1 VIGAETNIL
10 NILREIM
17 LGKRSPQGTLFTVE
31 NRLRKKVGEESFYV
45 FLSDHRHE
53 LFRDEDFAML
63 YCLDNGR
70 ESVPPSLLATALIL
84 QTFDRVADQE
94 AADRAQFDQRWQ
106 VALGLSDEEV
116 PFVKSTLCLFRN
128 QLILHK
134 EAKLIFHK
142 GIEYLRKQGFVKR
155 YKIRLALDTT
165 PIFGKGAVEDT
176 FNMLAEGLRQ
186 VLRVLAGLA
195 LQEPEEFA
203 RLHDF
208 GRYAQPSFKG
218 AWSINWDNEKER
230 QTVLDSL
237 VADCGRIL
245 SMARSTLKDYPAE
258 SQQANQILE
267 ASELLSK
274 LLAQDVRRTDSGKAE
289 IIDGVAKDRIVSVH
303 DPEMRH
309 GHKNATQRF
318 DGYKASLSVETE
330 SQVIA
335 DIDVL
340 PGNAHDNTNAPS
352 LVAESAKNL
361 DSPVEGVLG
370 DGAYGSVEARLDA
383 HAQGYTLTAPIGQLP
398 QNGRFTKDDFVI
410 DLKNQTVTC
419 PAGQICSTAYE
430 KRSTTKRGTTFKNKC
445 FMFSVA
451 QCGSCPLHSGC
462 VQPDASRRTV
472 SVHEHEEL
480 LQQAKA
486 YQRTDEYRTIYR
498 QRVVAEHRIAR
509 LIRLGVRKARYF
521 GSTKV
526 LFQLAMA
533 AAVANLTLFIGS
545 HFSGASFVLSLLI
558 ISMTAAIGLSRMTY
572 RRFVAA

>member
-1 VIGAETNIL
+1 
-10 NILREIM
+10 M

-31 NRLRKKVGEESFYV
+31 NRLRKKVGQESFYV
-45 FLSDHRHE
+45 FLADHRHE

-63 YCLDNGR
+63 YCSDNGR
-70 ESVPPSLLATALIL
+70 TSVPPSLLATALLL
-84 QTFDRVADQE
+84 QAFDRASDQE
-94 AADRAQFDQRWQ
+94 ATERAQFDQRWQ
-106 VALGLSDEEV
+106 LALGISDDEV
-116 PFVKSTLCLFRN
+116 PFAKSTLCLFRN

-142 GIEYLRKQGFVKR
+142 GLEYLRKQGFVKR
-155 YKIRLALDTT
+155 HKIRLALDTT
-165 PIFGKGAVEDT
+165 PIFGKGAVQDT
-176 FNMLAEGLRQ
+176 FNMLAEGLRH
-186 VLRVLAGLA
+186 VLWVLAELA
-195 LQEPEEFA
+195 LQKPEEFA

-208 GRYAQPSFKG
+208 GRYVKPSFKG
-218 AWSINWDNEKER
+218 TWSVNWDNEKER

-245 SMARSTLKDYPAE
+245 SIASSSLQEYPAE
-258 SQQANQILE
+258 SQQAHQILE

-274 LLAQDVRRTDSGKAE
+274 LLAQDVRRTGTGKAE

-330 SQVIA
+330 TQVIA
-335 DIDVL
+335 DVDVL
-340 PGNAHDNTNAPS
+340 HANAHDNTNAPI

-361 DSPVEGVLG
+361 DARVEGVLG

-383 HAQGYTLTAPIGQLP
+383 QAEGYTLTAPVGQLP
-398 QNGRFTKDDFVI
+398 QNGRLTKDDFVI
-410 DLKNQTVTC
+410 DLRNETVTC
-419 PAGQICSTAYE
+419 PAGQICSTWYE
-430 KRSTTKRGTTFKNKC
+430 QRVKTKRGTTFKNKC

-451 QCGSCPLHSGC
+451 QCGGCPLRSGC
-462 VQPDASRRTV
+462 VRPDASRRTI

-486 YQRTDEYRTIYR
+486 FQRTDEYRTIYR
-498 QRVVAEHRIAR
+498 QRLVAEHRIAR

-521 GSTKV
+521 GSSKV
-526 LFQLAMA
+526 LFQLAIA
-533 AAVANLTLFIGS
+533 AAVANLTLFAGS
-545 HFSGASFVLSLLI
+545 HFSGAFFVLFLLLLSTITI
-558 ISMTAAIGLSRMTY
+558 IDVSRMTY
-572 RRFVAA
+572 SRFAAT

>member
-1 VIGAETNIL
+1 
-10 NILREIM
+10 M
-17 LGKRSPQGTLFTVE
+17 LGKRSAQGTLFTVE

-45 FLSDHRHE
+45 FLADHRHE

-63 YCLDNGR
+63 YCSDNGR
-70 ESVPPSLLATALIL
+70 TSVPPSLLATALLL
-84 QTFDRVADQE
+84 QAFDRASDQE
-94 AADRAQFDQRWQ
+94 ATERAQFDQRWQ
-106 VALGLSDEEV
+106 LALGVSDEEV
-116 PFVKSTLCLFRN
+116 PFAKSTLCLFRN

-155 YKIRLALDTT
+155 HKIRLALDTT

-186 VLRVLAGLA
+186 VLRVLAELGL
-195 LQEPEEFA
+195 QKPEEFA

-208 GRYAQPSFKG
+208 GRYVQPSFKG
-218 AWSINWDNEKER
+218 TWSINWDDEKER

-237 VADCGRIL
+237 VADCGRMLRIA
-245 SMARSTLKDYPAE
+245 SSTLSEYPAE

-267 ASELLSK
+267 ASDLLGK
-274 LLAQDVRRTDSGKAE
+274 LLAQDVRRRPAGKAQ

-330 SQVIA
+330 TQVIA
-335 DIDVL
+335 DVDVL
-340 PGNAHDNTNAPS
+340 PANAHDNTNAPT

-361 DSPVEGVLG
+361 NAPVDSVLG

-383 HAQGYTLTAPIGQLP
+383 QAECYTLTAPVGQLP
-398 QNGRFTKDDFVI
+398 QHGRFTKDDFVI
-410 DLKNQTVTC
+410 DLQNETVTC
-419 PAGQICSTAYE
+419 PAGKVCSTSYE
-430 KRSTTKRGTTFKNKC
+430 QRTKTKRGTTFKNKC

-451 QCGSCPLHSGC
+451 QCGSCPLRSEC
-462 VQPDASRRTV
+462 VRPNASRRTV

-486 YQRTDEYRTIYR
+486 FQRTDEYRTIYR

-533 AAVANLTLFIGS
+533 AAVANLTLFVGL
-545 HFSGASFVLSLLI
+545 HLFGASFMLSLLLMSTI
-558 ISMTAAIGLSRMTY
+558 TVIGLTRMTY

>member
-1 VIGAETNIL
+1 
-10 NILREIM
+10 M

-31 NRLRKKVGEESFYV
+31 NRLRKKVGQESFYV
-45 FLSDHRHE
+45 FLADHRHE

-70 ESVPPSLLATALIL
+70 TSVPPSLLATALLL
-84 QTFDRVADQE
+84 QAFDRVSDHE
-94 AADRAQFDQRWQ
+94 ATERAQFDQRWQ
-106 VALGLSDEEV
+106 LALGVSDEEV
-116 PFVKSTLCLFRN
+116 PFAKSTLCLFRN

-155 YKIRLALDTT
+155 HKIRLALDTT

-186 VLRVLAGLA
+186 VLRVLAHLA
-195 LQEPEEFA
+195 LQKPEEFA

-208 GRYAQPSFKG
+208 GRYVQPSFKG
-218 AWSINWDNEKER
+218 TWSITWDNEKER

-237 VADCGRIL
+237 VADCGRALTLASSIL
-245 SMARSTLKDYPAE
+245 NEYPAE
-258 SQQANQILE
+258 SEQANQILV

-274 LLAQDVRRTDSGKAE
+274 LLAQDIRRTDSGKAE

-318 DGYKASLSVETE
+318 DGHKGSVSVETE

-335 DIDVL
+335 DVDAL
-340 PGNAHDNTNAPS
+340 PGNAHDNTNAPT

-361 DSPVEGVLG
+361 DARVEGVLG

-383 HAQGYTLTAPIGQLP
+383 HAEGYSLTAPVGQLP

-410 DLKNQTVTC
+410 DLENQSVTC
-419 PAGQICSTAYE
+419 PAGQICSTWHE
-430 KRSTTKRGTTFKNKC
+430 QRTKTKRGTTFKNKR

-451 QCGSCPLHSGC
+451 QCGSCPLRSGC
-462 VQPDASRRTV
+462 VRPDASRRTV

-480 LQQAKA
+480 LQQARA

-545 HFSGASFVLSLLI
+545 HLSGASFVLSLLLMSAI
-558 ISMTAAIGLSRMTY
+558 TVIGLTRMTY
-572 RRFVAA
+572 RRFAAA

>member
-1 VIGAETNIL
+1 
-10 NILREIM
+10 M
-17 LGKRSPQGTLFTVE
+17 LGKRSAQGTLFTVE

-45 FLSDHRHE
+45 FLADHRHE

-63 YCLDNGR
+63 YCSDNGR
-70 ESVPPSLLATALIL
+70 TSVPPSLLATALLL
-84 QTFDRVADQE
+84 QAFDRASDQE
-94 AADRAQFDQRWQ
+94 ATERAQFDQRWQ
-106 VALGLSDEEV
+106 LALGVSDEEV
-116 PFVKSTLCLFRN
+116 PFAKSTLCLFRN

-155 YKIRLALDTT
+155 HKIRLALDTT

-186 VLRVLAGLA
+186 VLRVLAELGL
-195 LQEPEEFA
+195 QKPEEFA

-208 GRYAQPSFKG
+208 GRYVQPSFKG
-218 AWSINWDNEKER
+218 TWSINWDDEKER

-237 VADCGRIL
+237 VADCGRML
-245 SMARSTLKDYPAE
+245 SIASSTLSEYPAE

-267 ASELLSK
+267 ASDLLGK
-274 LLAQDVRRTDSGKAE
+274 LLAQDVRRRPAGKAE

-330 SQVIA
+330 TQVIA
-335 DIDVL
+335 DVDVL
-340 PGNAHDNTNAPS
+340 PANAHDNTNAPT

-361 DSPVEGVLG
+361 NAPVDSVLG

-383 HAQGYTLTAPIGQLP
+383 QAEGYTLTAPVGQLP
-398 QNGRFTKDDFVI
+398 QHGRFTKDDFVI
-410 DLKNQTVTC
+410 DLQNETVTC
-419 PAGQICSTAYE
+419 PAGKVCSTSYE
-430 KRSTTKRGTTFKNKC
+430 QRTKTKRGTTFKNKC

-451 QCGSCPLHSGC
+451 QCGSCPLRSEC
-462 VQPDASRRTV
+462 VRPNASRRTV

-486 YQRTDEYRTIYR
+486 FQRTDEYRTTYR

-509 LIRLGVRKARYF
+509 LIRLGVRKARYC

-533 AAVANLTLFIGS
+533 AAVANLTLFVGS
-545 HFSGASFVLSLLI
+545 HLSGAFFMLSLLSTI
-558 ISMTAAIGLSRMTY
+558 TVIGLTRMTY

>member
-1 VIGAETNIL
+1 
-10 NILREIM
+10 M
-17 LGKRSPQGTLFTVE
+17 LGKRSPQGRLFTVE

-45 FLSDHRHE
+45 FLADHRHE

-63 YCLDNGR
+63 YCADNGR
-70 ESVPPSLLATALIL
+70 TSVPPSLLGTALLL
-84 QTFDRVADQE
+84 QAFDRVSDEE
-94 AADRAQFDQRWQ
+94 ATERAQFDQRWQ
-106 VALGLSDEEV
+106 LALGVSDEEV
-116 PFVKSTLCLFRN
+116 PFAKSTLCLFRN

-155 YKIRLALDTT
+155 HKIRLALDTT

-186 VLRVLAGLA
+186 VLRVLAELA
-195 LQEPEEFA
+195 LQKPGEFA

-218 AWSINWDNEKER
+218 TWSITWDNEKER
-230 QTVLDSL
+230 QIVLDSL

-245 SMARSTLKDYPAE
+245 SIASSTLNEYPAE

-274 LLAQDVRRTDSGKAE
+274 LLAQDVRRTDSGKAG

-335 DIDVL
+335 DVDVL
-340 PGNAHDNTNAPS
+340 PANVHDNTNAPT

-361 DSPVEGVLG
+361 DARVEGVLG

-383 HAQGYTLTAPIGQLP
+383 QAEGYTLTAPVGQLP

-410 DLKNQTVTC
+410 DLQNHSVTC
-419 PAGQICSTAYE
+419 PAGQICFTSYE
-430 KRSTTKRGTTFKNKC
+430 QRSTTKRGTTFKNKG

-451 QCGSCPLHSGC
+451 QCGSCSLRSEC
-462 VQPDASRRTV
+462 VRPDASRRTV

-533 AAVANLTLFIGS
+533 AAVANLTLFVGS
-545 HFSGASFVLSLLI
+545 NLSGASFVLSLLLMSVI
-558 ISMTAAIGLSRMTY
+558 TVIGLARMTY

>member
-1 VIGAETNIL
+1 
-10 NILREIM
+10 M
-17 LGKRSPQGTLFTVE
+17 LGKRSAQGSLFTVE
-31 NRLRKKVGEESFYV
+31 NRLRKKVGEASFYV
-45 FLSDHRHE
+45 FLADHRHE
-53 LFRDEDFAML
+53 LFRDEDFSML
-63 YCLDNGR
+63 YCLNNGR
-70 ESVPPSLLATALIL
+70 ESVPPSLVATALIL
-84 QTFDRVADQE
+84 QAFDRASDQE
-94 AADRAQFDQRWQ
+94 AEDRAKFDQRWQ
-106 VALGLSDEEV
+106 LALGINDDEV
-116 PFVKSTLCLFRN
+116 PFAKSTLCLFRN

-155 YKIRLALDTT
+155 HKIRLALDTT

-186 VLRVLAGLA
+186 VLRVLADLA
-195 LQEPEEFA
+195 SQKSEEFA

-218 AWSINWDNEKER
+218 TWSINWDNEKER

-245 SMARSTLKDYPAE
+245 SIARSTLNEYPAE

-274 LLAQDVRRTDSGKAE
+274 LLAQDVRRTDTGKAE

-340 PGNAHDNTNAPS
+340 PGNAHDNANAPI

-361 DSPVEGVLG
+361 DAPVEGVLG

-383 HAQGYTLTAPIGQLP
+383 HAEGYSLTSPVGQLP

-410 DLKNQTVTC
+410 DLENQTVTC
-419 PAGQICSTAYE
+419 PAGQICSTWYE
-430 KRSTTKRGTTFKNKC
+430 QRTKTKRGTTFKNKC

-451 QCGSCPLHSGC
+451 QCGTCALRSGC
-462 VQPDASRRTV
+462 VRPDASRRTI

-521 GSTKV
+521 GLTKV

-533 AAVANLTLFIGS
+533 ASVANLTLFARS
-545 HFSGASFVLSLLI
+545 QFNPVAFVYCLLFMSTI
-558 ISMTAAIGLSRMTY
+558 TLVGLSRIAKRALTPIKG
-572 RRFVAA
+572 

>member
-1 VIGAETNIL
+1 
-10 NILREIM
+10 M

-45 FLSDHRHE
+45 FLADHRHE

-70 ESVPPSLLATALIL
+70 TSVAPSLLGTALLL
-84 QTFDRVADQE
+84 QAFDRVSDQE
-94 AADRAQFDQRWQ
+94 ATDRAQFDQRWQ
-106 VALGLSDEEV
+106 LALGISEEEV
-116 PFVKSTLCLFRN
+116 PFAKSTLCLFRN
-128 QLILHK
+128 QLIVHK

-155 YKIRLALDTT
+155 HKIRLALDTT
-165 PIFGKGAVEDT
+165 AIFGKGAVEDT

-186 VLRVLAGLA
+186 VLRVLAELA
-195 LQEPEEFA
+195 LQKPEEFA

-218 AWSINWDNEKER
+218 TWSINWDNEKER
-230 QTVLDSL
+230 QAVLDSL

-245 SMARSTLKDYPAE
+245 TIASSTLKEYPAE
-258 SQQANQILE
+258 SEQANQILE
-267 ASELLSK
+267 ASDLLGK
-274 LLAQDVRRTDSGKAE
+274 LLAQDVRRTPAGKAE
-289 IIDGVAKDRIVSVH
+289 IIDGVAADRIVSVH

-340 PGNAHDNTNAPS
+340 PGNAHDNTNAPT

-361 DSPVEGVLG
+361 NAPVEGVLG

-383 HAQGYTLTAPIGQLP
+383 HAGGYTLTAPVGQLP
-398 QNGRFTKDDFVI
+398 QNGRFTKDEFKI
-410 DLKNQTVTC
+410 DLENQTVTC
-419 PAGQICSTAYE
+419 PAGQICSTSYE
-430 KRSTTKRGTTFKNKC
+430 QRIKTKRGTTFKNKC

-451 QCGSCPLHSGC
+451 QCGSCPLRSGC
-462 VQPDASRRTV
+462 VRPDASRRTI

-486 YQRTDEYRTIYR
+486 YQRTDEYRSIYR

-533 AAVANLTLFIGS
+533 AAVANLTLFVGS
-545 HFSGASFVLSLLI
+545 QVSGVSFVLALVLMAT
-558 ISMTAAIGLSRMTY
+558 ISVLGLTRMTY

>member
-1 VIGAETNIL
+1 
-10 NILREIM
+10 M

-45 FLSDHRHE
+45 FLADHRHE

-63 YCLDNGR
+63 YCSDNGR
-70 ESVPPSLLATALIL
+70 TSVPPSLLGTALLL
-84 QTFDRVADQE
+84 QAFDRVSDQE
-94 AADRAQFDQRWQ
+94 ATERAQFDQRWQ
-106 VALGLSDEEV
+106 LALGVSDQEV
-116 PFVKSTLCLFRN
+116 PFAKSTLCLFRN

-155 YKIRLALDTT
+155 HKIRLALDTT

-186 VLRVLAGLA
+186 VLRVLADLA
-195 LQEPEEFA
+195 SQKPEEFA

-208 GRYAQPSFKG
+208 GRYVKPSFKG

-245 SMARSTLKDYPAE
+245 TIASSTLNEYPAE
-258 SQQANQILE
+258 SKQANQILE

-274 LLAQDVRRTDSGKAE
+274 LLAQDVRRTGTGKAE

-335 DIDVL
+335 DVDVL
-340 PGNAHDNTNAPS
+340 PANVHDSTNAPA

-361 DSPVEGVLG
+361 DAPVEGVLG
-370 DGAYGSVEARLDA
+370 DGAYGSVEARLDV
-383 HAQGYTLTAPIGQLP
+383 HAEGYTLTAPLGQLP
-398 QNGRFTKDDFVI
+398 QHGRFTKDDFVI
-410 DLKNQTVTC
+410 DLENETVTC
-419 PAGQICSTAYE
+419 PAGQICSTGYE
-430 KRSTTKRGTTFKNKC
+430 QRSKTKRGTTFKNKC

-451 QCGSCPLHSGC
+451 QCGSCPLRSGC
-462 VQPDASRRTV
+462 VRPDASRRTV

-486 YQRTDEYRTIYR
+486 FQRTDEYRTIYR

-521 GSTKV
+521 GLSKV

-533 AAVANLTLFIGS
+533 AAVANLTLFVGS
-545 HFSGASFVLSLLI
+545 HVSAASFVLSILLLSTI
-558 ISMTAAIGLSRMTY
+558 TVIGLTRMWY
-572 RRFVAA
+572 RRLGYI

>member
-1 VIGAETNIL
+1 
-10 NILREIM
+10 M

-31 NRLRKKVGEESFYV
+31 NRLRKKIGQESFYV
-45 FLSDHRHE
+45 FLADHRHE

-63 YCLDNGR
+63 YCSDNGR
-70 ESVPPSLLATALIL
+70 TSVPPSLLGTALLL
-84 QTFDRVADQE
+84 QAFDRASDQE
-94 AADRAQFDQRWQ
+94 ATERAQFDQRWQ
-106 VALGLSDEEV
+106 LALGISDDEV
-116 PFVKSTLCLFRN
+116 PFAKSTLCLFRN
-128 QLILHK
+128 QLIVHK

-155 YKIRLALDTT
+155 HKIRLALDTT
-165 PIFGKGAVEDT
+165 AIFGKGAVEDT

-186 VLRVLAGLA
+186 LLRVLADLA
-195 LQEPEEFA
+195 SQKPEEFA

-218 AWSINWDNEKER
+218 TWSINWDNEKER

-245 SMARSTLKDYPAE
+245 SIASSTLKEYPAE
-258 SQQANQILE
+258 SKQANQILE

-274 LLAQDVRRTDSGKAE
+274 LLAQDVRRTAAGKAE

-309 GHKNATQRF
+309 AHKNATQRF

-330 SQVIA
+330 TQVIA
-335 DIDVL
+335 DVEVL
-340 PGNAHDNTNAPS
+340 PGNAHDNTNAPT

-361 DSPVEGVLG
+361 DARVEGVLG

-383 HAQGYTLTAPIGQLP
+383 QAGGYSLTAPVGQLP
-398 QNGRFTKDDFVI
+398 QNGRLTKDDFVI
-410 DLKNQTVTC
+410 DLENQTVTC
-419 PAGQICSTAYE
+419 PAGHICSTWYE
-430 KRSTTKRGTTFKNKC
+430 QRTKTKRGTTFKNKC
-445 FMFSVA
+445 FMFPVA
-451 QCGSCPLHSGC
+451 QCGSCPLRSGC
-462 VQPDASRRTV
+462 VRPDASRRTI

-486 YQRTDEYRTIYR
+486 FQRTDEYQTIYR

-533 AAVANLTLFIGS
+533 AAVANLTLFAGS
-545 HFSGASFVLSLLI
+545 HLFGASFVLSVLLI
-558 ISMTAAIGLSRMTY
+558 SIITVIGLTRMTY

>member
-1 VIGAETNIL
+1 
-10 NILREIM
+10 M

-31 NRLRKKVGEESFYV
+31 NRLRKKVGQESFYV
-45 FLSDHRHE
+45 FLADHRHE

-63 YCLDNGR
+63 YCSDNGR
-70 ESVPPSLLATALIL
+70 TSVPPSLLAIALLL
-84 QTFDRVADQE
+84 QAFDRTSDQE
-94 AADRAQFDQRWQ
+94 ATERAQFDQRWQ
-106 VALGLSDEEV
+106 LTLGISDDEV
-116 PFVKSTLCLFRN
+116 PFAKSTLCLFRN
-128 QLILHK
+128 QLIVHK

-155 YKIRLALDTT
+155 HKIRLALDTT
-165 PIFGKGAVEDT
+165 PIFGKGAVQDT

-186 VLRVLAGLA
+186 LLWVLAHLA
-195 LQEPEEFA
+195 SQKPEEFA

-208 GRYAQPSFKG
+208 GRYAEPSFKG

-245 SMARSTLKDYPAE
+245 TIASSTLSEYPAE

-274 LLAQDVRRTDSGKAE
+274 LLAQDVRRTDTGKAE

-330 SQVIA
+330 SQMIA
-335 DIDVL
+335 DVDVL
-340 PGNAHDNTNAPS
+340 PANAHDNTNAPI

-361 DSPVEGVLG
+361 DAPVEGVLG

-383 HAQGYTLTAPIGQLP
+383 QAGGYTLTAPVGQLP

-410 DLKNQTVTC
+410 DLENETVTC
-419 PAGQICSTAYE
+419 PTSQICSTWYE
-430 KRSTTKRGTTFKNKC
+430 QRTKTKRGTTFKNKC

-451 QCGSCPLHSGC
+451 QCGSCPLRSGC
-462 VQPDASRRTV
+462 VRPDASRRTI

-486 YQRTDEYRTIYR
+486 FQRTDEYRTIYR

-533 AAVANLTLFIGS
+533 AAVANLTLFAGS
-545 HFSGASFVLSLLI
+545 HLFGASFVLSLLLMSI
-558 ISMTAAIGLSRMTY
+558 ITVIGLTRMTY
-572 RRFVAA
+572 RRFAAA

>member
-1 VIGAETNIL
+1 
-10 NILREIM
+10 M
-17 LGKRSPQGTLFTVE
+17 LGKRSPRGKLFTVE

-45 FLSDHRHE
+45 FLADHRHE
-53 LFRDEDFAML
+53 LFRDEDFALL

-70 ESVPPSLLATALIL
+70 TSVPPSLLATALLL
-84 QTFDRVADQE
+84 QAFDRVPDQE
-94 AADRAQFDQRWQ
+94 ATERAQFDQRWQ
-106 VALGLSDEEV
+106 LALGISDEEV
-116 PFVKSTLCLFRN
+116 PFAKSTLWLFRN
-128 QLILHK
+128 QLIVHK
-134 EAKLIFHK
+134 EAKMIFHK

-155 YKIRLALDTT
+155 HKIRLALDTT
-165 PIFGKGAVEDT
+165 AIFGKGAVEDT

-186 VLRVLAGLA
+186 VLRVLARLA
-195 LQEPEEFA
+195 LQKPEEFA

-218 AWSINWDNEKER
+218 TWSINWDNEKER
-230 QTVLDSL
+230 QTVLDSV
-237 VADCGRIL
+237 VADCGRML
-245 SMARSTLKDYPAE
+245 SIARSTLNEYPAE

-267 ASELLSK
+267 AAELLSK

-318 DGYKASLSVETE
+318 DGYKASLSVETQ

-335 DIDVL
+335 DVDVL
-340 PGNAHDNTNAPS
+340 PANAHDSTNAPT

-361 DSPVEGVLG
+361 DAAVEGVLG

-383 HAQGYTLTAPIGQLP
+383 QAGHYTLTAPVGQLP
-398 QNGRFTKDDFVI
+398 QNGRFTKDDFTI
-410 DLKNQTVTC
+410 DLENETITC
-419 PAGQICSTAYE
+419 PAGQICSTRYE
-430 KRSTTKRGTTFKNKC
+430 RRIKTKRGTTFKNKC

-451 QCGSCPLHSGC
+451 QCGSCPLRSGC
-462 VQPDASRRTV
+462 VRPDASRRTI

-486 YQRTDEYRTIYR
+486 FQRTEEYRTIYR
-498 QRVVAEHRIAR
+498 HRVVAEHRIAR

-533 AAVANLTLFIGS
+533 AAVANLTLFVGS
-545 HFSGASFVLSLLI
+545 QVSGASFVLSLLLMSTI
-558 ISMTAAIGLSRMTY
+558 TVIGLTRMTY
-572 RRFVAA
+572 RRFAAA